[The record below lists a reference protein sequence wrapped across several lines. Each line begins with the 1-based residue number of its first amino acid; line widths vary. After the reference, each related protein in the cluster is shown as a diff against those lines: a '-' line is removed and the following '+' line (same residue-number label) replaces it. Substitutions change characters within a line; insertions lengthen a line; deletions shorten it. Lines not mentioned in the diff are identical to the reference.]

1 MRAEARYWLFIWCA
15 WIHWNVL
22 PGEYCFVLICTH
34 AQDIFNKQQEL
45 CLACQ
50 IANHEKC
57 MWVCKSHSHVV
68 CCVFVFDSY
77 WYMFHRFQKKNEIM
91 FFQDWW
97 ISRFFFLEGVSLP
110 KTQRIFSFL
119 MYYICE
125 RETYTL
131 PEAGPDYAN
140 KGVILR
146 KSQILMCFCNAI
158 WCHIVLVDVCS
169 YLLLGVRC
177 KGWRF
182 TALFH
187 IGCGHL
193 HVSWYVY
200 WCVYRCVLFCI
211 LNVVLCILMM
221 VLICVLI
228 LCCLYTDVQ
237 AGVGNP
243 FTWGGVSLFITN

>member
-1 MRAEARYWLFIWCA
+1 MKSVCGFANHTLMWYA
-15 WIHWNVL
+15 VS
-22 PGEYCFVLICTH
+22 
-34 AQDIFNKQQEL
+34 L
-45 CLACQ
+45 CL
-50 IANHEKC
+50 IAIGIC
-57 MWVCKSHSHVV
+57 
-68 CCVFVFDSY
+68 FIDF
-77 WYMFHRFQKKNEIM
+77 KKNLNPIFPRLM
-91 FFQDWW
+91 DFH
-97 ISRFFFLEGVSLP
+97 IFFLEGVSLP

-228 LCCLYTDVQ
+228 LCCLYTDVH